1 MSGKPLT
8 SRDYKDAHRGRLDLR
23 RWQQFGSGL
32 GLGLLC
38 ALVVYVSDHRGG
50 AQRAEELPTPRRN
63 AGQPLNPPPAA
74 PDTPRYDFYTVLP
87 KSGPLLPEKDRDV
100 RRVDP
105 AAPIL
110 RPGTY
115 FLQAG
120 SYNNEADA
128 ERVRAQLSRQGIE
141 AAVQHVAVD
150 ADSWYRVRIGPLKDL
165 DKLNAT
171 RRQLHSANID
181 SLVIRVG
188 D

>member
-8 SRDYKDAHRGRLDLR
+8 SRDYKGAPRGGLDLR
-23 RWQQFGSGL
+23 RWQQFGTGL

-38 ALVVYVSDHRGG
+38 ALVVYVSDHRSS
-50 AQRAEELPTPRRN
+50 APHADEMPTPRRT
-63 AGQPLNPPPAA
+63 ASQASNPASAA
-74 PDTPRYDFYTVLP
+74 VDTPRYDFYTVLP

-100 RRVDP
+100 RHVDP
-105 AAPIL
+105 AAPIQ

-128 ERVRAQLSRQGIE
+128 ERVRTQLSRQGIE
-141 AAVQHVAVD
+141 AAVQHVQVD
-150 ADSWYRVRIGPLKDL
+150 ADSWFRVRIGPLKDL
-165 DKLNAT
+165 DKINAT

-181 SLVIRVG
+181 SLVMRVG

>member
-1 MSGKPLT
+1 VSGKPLT
-8 SRDYKDAHRGRLDLR
+8 SRDYKGPPRGSLDLR

-38 ALVVYVSDHRGG
+38 ALVVYVSDHRSG
-50 AQRAEELPTPRRN
+50 AQHTDELPTPRR
-63 AGQPLNPPPAA
+63 AASQASNPSPAA
-74 PDTPRYDFYTVLP
+74 DTPRYDFYTVLP

-150 ADSWYRVRIGPLKDL
+150 ADSWFRVRIGPLKDL

-171 RRQLHSANID
+171 RRQLHSASID

>member
-1 MSGKPLT
+1 VSGKPLT
-8 SRDYKDAHRGRLDLR
+8 SRDYKRVQHGGLDWR
-23 RWQQFGSGL
+23 RWQQFGTGL
-32 GLGLLC
+32 GIGLLC
-38 ALVVYVSDHRGG
+38 ALIVYVGDHRGG
-50 AQRAEELPTPRRN
+50 AQRTDELPPPRRTASQASN
-63 AGQPLNPPPAA
+63 QPPAV
-74 PDTPRYDFYTVLP
+74 DTPRYDFYTVLP

-100 RRVDP
+100 RQVDP
-105 AAPIL
+105 AAPIS

-150 ADSWYRVRIGPLKDL
+150 ADSWFRVRIGPLKDL
-165 DKLNAT
+165 DKINAT